1 MNKDPNRG
9 IFQIGDILNNTYKID
24 KVLGRGGT
32 SEVYRAKSEIS
43 GRVVAVKA
51 LRLEYSRNEDFLALM
66 TREEEMR
73 EIRHDAVVRYYDN
86 QRTDVGL
93 VYLVMDYVE
102 GPGLDQIIKSGGMS
116 AEDLMVVARRVTEGL
131 IAAHAKNIVHRD
143 LSPDNI
149 ILRHGK
155 PSDAVIIDF
164 GIAKDTNPGAETI
177 VGNEFAGK
185 YAYAAPEQLN
195 GQTDERADI
204 YALGALLLAAFNGK
218 PPNIGN
224 NPMEVIQ
231 RKALPLDTS
240 GVPEPLKLL
249 IDKMTQPDRDHRLQ
263 TAKAV
268 LSEIDHPTSSV
279 VDAADIDFGDDSGEK
294 TVIAPRAPK
303 PTPVEAVPEKPA
315 KQEKSGGIGAK
326 LSIAAVLVLC
336 VLGAGLYVS
345 GIFGPRS
352 GPVYPVADPYT
363 FVAARPDKGTAQIFG
378 NVPSEETRD
387 AVLAL
392 VDDLGGSADLTLAQ
406 GEISDNWGADILQIL
421 EQVSVLP
428 EWSVLADGNMIKITG
443 TTDNPEEQSQL
454 NAAFAPDALPAGL
467 TGTAAIALRMPI
479 LQVGTLTPILKS
491 HADCGPL
498 QLIGPPDLGYP
509 QDSQVMVLGN
519 VASIDT
525 LTALSEEMTAKIGNR
540 DLLLNVDVLNPTL
553 CLISGVL
560 PAAPSGGVGIQFRKG
575 ADDSLNQSG
584 VYLVGENP
592 VIDVVI
598 PADMTDGFLFVSAL
612 DVSGNVFH
620 LLPNL
625 LMTDNS
631 VANLTAGQDGP
642 VTVRVA
648 YPLAEAADG
657 SKLAFTVDDSTLG
670 KTQIVVIHANDQI
683 FDGLRPTTESA
694 GGFAEALE
702 NSSGTVR
709 SLDSSILTT
718 AKN

>member
-1 MNKDPNRG
+1 
-9 IFQIGDILNNTYKID
+9 
-24 KVLGRGGT
+24 
-32 SEVYRAKSEIS
+32 
-43 GRVVAVKA
+43 
-51 LRLEYSRNEDFLALM
+51 
-66 TREEEMR
+66 
-73 EIRHDAVVRYYDN
+73 
-86 QRTDVGL
+86 
-93 VYLVMDYVE
+93 
-102 GPGLDQIIKSGGMS
+102 
-116 AEDLMVVARRVTEGL
+116 
-131 IAAHAKNIVHRD
+131 
-143 LSPDNI
+143 
-149 ILRHGK
+149 
-155 PSDAVIIDF
+155 
-164 GIAKDTNPGAETI
+164 
-177 VGNEFAGK
+177 
-185 YAYAAPEQLN
+185 
-195 GQTDERADI
+195 
-204 YALGALLLAAFNGK
+204 
-218 PPNIGN
+218 
-224 NPMEVIQ
+224 
-231 RKALPLDTS
+231 
-240 GVPEPLKLL
+240 
-249 IDKMTQPDRDHRLQ
+249 
-263 TAKAV
+263 
-268 LSEIDHPTSSV
+268 
-279 VDAADIDFGDDSGEK
+279 
-294 TVIAPRAPK
+294 
-303 PTPVEAVPEKPA
+303 
-315 KQEKSGGIGAK
+315 
-326 LSIAAVLVLC
+326 
-336 VLGAGLYVS
+336 
-345 GIFGPRS
+345 
-352 GPVYPVADPYT
+352 
-363 FVAARPDKGTAQIFG
+363 
-378 NVPSEETRD
+378 
-387 AVLAL
+387 
-392 VDDLGGSADLTLAQ
+392 
-406 GEISDNWGADILQIL
+406 
-421 EQVSVLP
+421 
-428 EWSVLADGNMIKITG
+428 VLADGNMIKITG

-598 PADMTDGFLFVSAL
+598 PAGMTDGFLFVSAL